1 MLDQEAGI
9 PPIKRGATPEGTA
22 CKCCFLLPHCLHRL
36 SVTETSPGFGIS
48 KGHIQ
53 RVSSVH
59 EAHVCIVDTY
69 KPMSAAEIMQGP
81 QSARGASEQEPTSA
95 SS

>member
-48 KGHIQ
+48 KGLIQ
-53 RVSSVH
+53 RESSVH
-59 EAHVCIVDTY
+59 EADVCIDYTY
-69 KPMSAAEIMQGP
+69 KPSG
-81 QSARGASEQEPTSA
+81 GASEQEATSA